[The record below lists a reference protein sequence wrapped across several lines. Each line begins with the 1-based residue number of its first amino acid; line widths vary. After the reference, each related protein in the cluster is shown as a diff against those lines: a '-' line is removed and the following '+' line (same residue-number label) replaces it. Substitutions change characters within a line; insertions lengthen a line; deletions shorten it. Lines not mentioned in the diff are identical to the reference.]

1 LRADRAA
8 WQGGCVLLS
17 AIVSVDPFPDT
28 AAPGR
33 STAFLVLTAFLVTFL
48 FIRTSARLIRN
59 PNVTWWPG
67 NVETGDLHIH
77 HLVWGICLVLIA
89 GFLGFAADLQSPW
102 WHISAIAFGIGAGL
116 TIDEFAL
123 WLYLRDVYWSEQ
135 GRLSVDAAIIAT
147 VFALLVVLGTKPFGL
162 DEPESVLGTV
172 VLVLQAVAFSVVAF
186 LKGRFVM
193 GVVAL
198 FVPFWGLIACVRL
211 AKPLSP
217 WARWRY
223 RGPRAGRLARAS
235 TRFRHDRPSAA
246 LGDRVVA
253 LATGLSKHERRA
265 DKS

>member
-1 LRADRAA
+1 MLA
-8 WQGGCVLLS
+8 
-17 AIVSVDPFPDT
+17 AIVSVDPFPET
-28 AAPGR
+28 TVPGR

-67 NVETGDLHIH
+67 NVESGDLHIH

-123 WLYLRDVYWSEQ
+123 WLYLRDVYWARE
-135 GRLSVDAAIIAT
+135 GRRSVDAAIIAT
-147 VFALLVVLGTKPFGL
+147 IFGILVVLGSKPFGL
-162 DEPESVLGTV
+162 DETESVLGTA
-172 VLVLQAVAFSVVAF
+172 VLVLQAVALSVIAF

-198 FVPFWGLIACVRL
+198 FVPFWGLVAAVRL
-211 AKPLSP
+211 AKTGSP
-217 WARWRY
+217 WAHRRY
-223 RGPRAGRLARAS
+223 RGAPGGR
-235 TRFRHDRPSAA
+235 
-246 LGDRVVA
+246 VA
-253 LATGLSKHERRA
+253 
-265 DKS
+265 

>member
-1 LRADRAA
+1 
-8 WQGGCVLLS
+8 
-17 AIVSVDPFPDT
+17 
-28 AAPGR
+28 
-33 STAFLVLTAFLVTFL
+33 
-48 FIRTSARLIRN
+48 
-59 PNVTWWPG
+59 
-67 NVETGDLHIH
+67 
-77 HLVWGICLVLIA
+77 VWGICLVLIA

>member
-1 LRADRAA
+1 
-8 WQGGCVLLS
+8 VLL
-17 AIVSVDPFPDT
+17 ATIVSVDPFPDT

-33 STAFLVLTAFLVTFL
+33 STAFLVLTAFLVTFV

-67 NVETGDLHIH
+67 NVQSGGLHIH

-102 WHISAIAFGIGAGL
+102 WPIAAIAFGIGAGL

-123 WLYLRDVYWSEQ
+123 WLYLRDVYWSQQ
-135 GRLSVDAAIIAT
+135 GRLSVDAAIIAA

-172 VLVLQAVAFSVVAF
+172 VLVIQAVAFSVIAF

-211 AKPLSP
+211 AKPYSP

-223 RGPRAGRLARAS
+223 RGPRAGRLARAT
-235 TRFRHDRPSAA
+235 TRFRHDRRSAA
-246 LGDRVVA
+246 LGNRMVA
-253 LATGLSKHERRA
+253 LTTGLSEHEPR
-265 DKS
+265 DDSPPSQQS

>member
-1 LRADRAA
+1 MLA
-8 WQGGCVLLS
+8 

-28 AAPGR
+28 TVPGR

-67 NVETGDLHIH
+67 NVESGDLHIH

-123 WLYLRDVYWSEQ
+123 WLYLRDVYWARE

-147 VFALLVVLGTKPFGL
+147 VFAVLVVVGTKPFGL

-172 VLVLQAVAFSVVAF
+172 MLVLQAVALSVIAF

-198 FVPFWGLIACVRL
+198 FVPFWGLIALLRL
-211 AKPLSP
+211 AKPDSP

-223 RGPRAGRLARAS
+223 RGARAGRLVRAKA
-235 TRFRHDRPSAA
+235 RFREDRRSAA
-246 LGDRVVA
+246 FSDRLVA
-253 LATGLSKHERRA
+253 FTTGLSDRDRA
-265 DKS
+265 PDGPPSE

>member
-1 LRADRAA
+1 
-8 WQGGCVLLS
+8 VLLA

-59 PNVTWWPG
+59 PKVTWWPG
-67 NVETGDLHIH
+67 NVESGGLHIH

-102 WHISAIAFGIGAGL
+102 WHVSAIGFGIGAGL

-123 WLYLRDVYWSEQ
+123 WLYLRDVYWSQQ

-162 DEPESVLGTV
+162 DEPESVVGTV
-172 VLVLQAVAFSVVAF
+172 VLVLQAVALSAVAF

-193 GVVAL
+193 GVVSI
-198 FVPFWGLIACVRL
+198 FVPFWGLIASVRL
-211 AKPLSP
+211 AKPDSP
-217 WARWRY
+217 WARSRY
-223 RGPRAGRLARAS
+223 RGPRAERLVRARA
-235 TRFRHDRPSAA
+235 RFRPDRRSAA
-246 LGDRVVA
+246 LRDRLVG
-253 LATGLSKHERRA
+253 LSTGLSEHERTA
-265 DKS
+265 EGPPSEPS

>member
-1 LRADRAA
+1 MLA
-8 WQGGCVLLS
+8 
-17 AIVSVDPFPDT
+17 AIVSVDPFPGT
-28 AAPGR
+28 TAPGR

-67 NVETGDLHIH
+67 NVESGDLHIH

-89 GFLGFAADLQSPW
+89 GFLGFAADLGSPW

-123 WLYLRDVYWSEQ
+123 WLYLRDVYWGSE
-135 GRLSVDAAIIAT
+135 GRLSVDAGVIAT
-147 VFALLVVLGTKPFGL
+147 VFAVLVVLGTKPFGL
-162 DEPESVLGTV
+162 DETESVLGTA
-172 VLVLQAVAFSVVAF
+172 VLVLQAVALSVIAF

-198 FVPFWGLIACVRL
+198 FVPFWGLIALLRL
-211 AKPLSP
+211 AKPDSP

-223 RGPRAGRLARAS
+223 RGARAGRLARAQA
-235 TRFRHDRPSAA
+235 RFRQDRLSVT
-246 LGDRVVA
+246 LGDRLVA
-253 LATGLSKHERRA
+253 ATTGLSDSDHA
-265 DKS
+265 PDGPSSD

>member
-1 LRADRAA
+1 MLAA
-8 WQGGCVLLS
+8 L
-17 AIVSVDPFPDT
+17 VSVDPFPET

-67 NVETGDLHIH
+67 NVESGDLHIH

-147 VFALLVVLGTKPFGL
+147 VFSGLVVLGTKPFGL
-162 DEPESVLGTV
+162 DEPESVVSTI
-172 VLVLQAVAFSVVAF
+172 VLVLQAVALSAIAF

-193 GVVAL
+193 GVVSL
-198 FVPFWGLIACVRL
+198 FVPFWGLIAFVRL
-211 AKPLSP
+211 AKPQSP
-217 WARWRY
+217 WARWLY
-223 RGPRAGRLARAS
+223 RGRRAGRLVRARA
-235 TRFRHDRPSAA
+235 RFRRDRRSAALADRLVALTTGVSEHDRP
-246 LGDRVVA
+246 GDDPP
-253 LATGLSKHERRA
+253 SKR
-265 DKS
+265 S

>member
-1 LRADRAA
+1 MLA
-8 WQGGCVLLS
+8 

-67 NVETGDLHIH
+67 NVESGDLHIH

-89 GFLGFAADLQSPW
+89 GFLGFAADLQTPW

-123 WLYLRDVYWSEQ
+123 WLYLRDVYWAQE
-135 GRLSVDAAIIAT
+135 GRLSVDAGVIAT

-162 DEPESVLGTV
+162 DEPESVLATA
-172 VLVLQAVAFSVVAF
+172 VLVLQAVALSVIAF
-186 LKGRFVM
+186 LKGRYVI
-193 GVVAL
+193 GVVTL
-198 FVPFWGLIACVRL
+198 FVPFWGLVALLRL
-211 AKPLSP
+211 AKPNSP

-223 RGPRAGRLARAS
+223 RGARAGRLVRARA
-235 TRFRHDRPSAA
+235 RFRQDRLSVTLSDRLVAA
-246 LGDRVVA
+246 T
-253 LATGLSKHERRA
+253 TGLSDSDHASDGPRS
-265 DKS
+265 D